1 MVSPARIGSSTLT
14 ARPAASSPRV
24 ERRAVS
30 VETSARN
37 SSSPTSTTEMHT
49 PATDTEPPGS
59 SRAHAFGACTHSVRP
74 SAATTR
80 PTSMMNPRY
89 IPEPPSLQPC

>member
-1 MVSPARIGSSTLT
+1 MVSPARIGSSTFT

-37 SSSPTSTTEMHT
+37 SSLADLDRRDAHARRPHI
-49 PATDTEPPGS
+49 DPPG
-59 SRAHAFGACTHSVRP
+59 RELARTPWARCTQSVRP
-74 SAATTR
+74 SAA
-80 PTSMMNPRY
+80 
-89 IPEPPSLQPC
+89 IDAAHFA